1 MDRDA
6 GRSADEAR
14 LVTLGRASC
23 LALLGAVDVGRLG
36 VVDDDG
42 CPVVLPVSYALVDA
56 GDDGW
61 VALAVRTRPGN
72 VLDRPGRPACL
83 EIDGV
88 DPGHDGGWSVL
99 VRGLLRPIEATERFD
114 PRPLLANARDAW
126 LLLEP
131 TAITGRRLVAPDRR
145 WTFHPA
151 GYA

>member
-6 GRSADEAR
+6 GRGADEAQ

-56 GDDGW
+56 GADGC
-61 VALAVRTRPGN
+61 VGVAVRTRPGN

-99 VRGLLRPIEATERFD
+99 VRGLLRPIEAAARLD
-114 PRPLLANARDAW
+114 PRPLLGTERDAW

-131 TAITGRRLVAPDRR
+131 TTITGRRLVAPDGR

>member
-1 MDRDA
+1 MDTA
-6 GRSADEAR
+6 HLE
-14 LVTLGRASC
+14 TLDRPTC
-23 LALLGAVDVGRLG
+23 LALLAAIDVGRLG

-42 CPVVLPVSYALVDA
+42 CPLVLPVSYMLVDEE
-56 GDDGW
+56 GD
-61 VALAVRTRPGN
+61 VTFAVRTRPGN

-99 VRGLLRPIEATERFD
+99 VRGLLRPVDADARLD
-114 PRPLLANARDAW
+114 PRPLFAAGRDAW
-126 LLLEP
+126 LVLEP
-131 TAITGRRLVAPDRR
+131 TAITGRRLVAPGLR